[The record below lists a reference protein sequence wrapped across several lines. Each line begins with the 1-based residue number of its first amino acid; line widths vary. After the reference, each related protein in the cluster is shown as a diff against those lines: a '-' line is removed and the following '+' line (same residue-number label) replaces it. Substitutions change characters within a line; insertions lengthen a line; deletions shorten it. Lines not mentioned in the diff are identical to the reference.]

1 MGLAQVFGPVRKGEV
16 PTPGGSDSA
25 GTEVAQ
31 EVVLIVEQ
39 DCLIAMEAE
48 HGLSGAGFKVSGIAA
63 TGGGGS
69 GLGKATAPERCHPGH
84 PAWRGNAT
92 ASMPPPI
99 SIANWV

>member
-69 GLGKATAPERCHPGH
+69 GLGKQQRPSVVILDIPPG
-84 PAWRGNAT
+84 GET
-92 ASMPPPI
+92 SMPPPI